1 MRPLRLLVVDDS
13 ENDALLLVRE
23 LRQAGYE
30 PDYARVDTAAAMHDA
45 LTRREWDLVIG
56 DYSMPQFRG
65 TAALALL
72 QERGLDI
79 PFIFVSGTISE
90 DVAIDAMRAGARDY
104 VMKGNLRRLLP
115 AIERELTAAG
125 QRRERRHLETSLREL
140 VERAPVGIYRS
151 TPAGRILSANAAMTR
166 MLGYASPDELLALDL
181 GRDVYADPAERQRL
195 LERDTYTD
203 REYDEVSAT
212 WKSKDGRRLNVQLSV
227 RAVRNPTGAVEF
239 YETFV
244 KDLTEQRQLEAQFL
258 QAQKMEAIGR
268 LAGGVAHDFN
278 NLLTVILS
286 YSGLLLEDWP
296 ADHPHREEVEQIKK
310 AAEGAGALTR
320 QLLAFSRRQVLE
332 PRNTDANAI
341 VANLEKLLGRLLG
354 EDVRIA
360 TRLAPDLGT
369 AKVDPG
375 QLEQVIVNLAVNAR
389 DAMPGGGV
397 LTVETANVEMD
408 EAYVS
413 AHPIATPGRYVML
426 AVSDT
431 GTGMDEATKA
441 RVFEPFFTTKEAGKG
456 TGLGL
461 ATVDGIVRQSGGFI
475 WVYSEVGHGTSF
487 KIYLPRVDAPVD
499 SAASRAARSS
509 ASRGS
514 ETVLVVEDVE
524 QVRTV
529 TRRMLER
536 QGYTILEAADGAA
549 ALRVAA
555 AHPGALHLLLT
566 DVVMAGMDGRQLAER
581 LIAERPTLRVLYMSG
596 YTDEAIV
603 HHGLLEAGIAYVQK
617 PFTPGTLGQKLRAV
631 LDAPTP

>member
-1 MRPLRLLVVDDS
+1 
-13 ENDALLLVRE
+13 
-23 LRQAGYE
+23 
-30 PDYARVDTAAAMHDA
+30 
-45 LTRREWDLVIG
+45 
-56 DYSMPQFRG
+56 
-65 TAALALL
+65 
-72 QERGLDI
+72 
-79 PFIFVSGTISE
+79 
-90 DVAIDAMRAGARDY
+90 
-104 VMKGNLRRLLP
+104 
-115 AIERELTAAG
+115 
-125 QRRERRHLETSLREL
+125 
-140 VERAPVGIYRS
+140 
-151 TPAGRILSANAAMTR
+151 
-166 MLGYASPDELLALDL
+166 
-181 GRDVYADPAERQRL
+181 
-195 LERDTYTD
+195 
-203 REYDEVSAT
+203 
-212 WKSKDGRRLNVQLSV
+212 
-227 RAVRNPTGAVEF
+227 
-239 YETFV
+239 
-244 KDLTEQRQLEAQFL
+244 
-258 QAQKMEAIGR
+258 
-268 LAGGVAHDFN
+268 
-278 NLLTVILS
+278 
-286 YSGLLLEDWP
+286 
-296 ADHPHREEVEQIKK
+296 
-310 AAEGAGALTR
+310 
-320 QLLAFSRRQVLE
+320 
-332 PRNTDANAI
+332 
-341 VANLEKLLGRLLG
+341 
-354 EDVRIA
+354 
-360 TRLAPDLGT
+360 
-369 AKVDPG
+369 
-375 QLEQVIVNLAVNAR
+375 
-389 DAMPGGGV
+389 
-397 LTVETANVEMD
+397 
-408 EAYVS
+408 
-413 AHPIATPGRYVML
+413 
-426 AVSDT
+426 
-431 GTGMDEATKA
+431 MDEATRA